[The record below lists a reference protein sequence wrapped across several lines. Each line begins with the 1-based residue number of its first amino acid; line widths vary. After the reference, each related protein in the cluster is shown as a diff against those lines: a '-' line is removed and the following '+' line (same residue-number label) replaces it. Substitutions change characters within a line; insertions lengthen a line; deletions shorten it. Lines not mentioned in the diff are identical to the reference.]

1 MACYERR
8 RVESTSMNDHH
19 SQEAAIIAYLSN
31 ELDEGGRLALESWL
45 AESEE
50 HRRIFQEAKALWKNS
65 GKKLVLHH
73 PDTETELARL
83 LERIKK
89 EETARSKNSHAFPGR
104 RLLWRVA
111 ACILVVM
118 LSVYGYI
125 HLKPA
130 VEFERTTG
138 DQVASFYLPDSSRVW
153 LNTHSRL
160 SYTKAFHGEL
170 RQVTL
175 QGEGYFKVTPDSNRP
190 FEVITGATTTRVLG
204 TSFNVKAEDT
214 LTTLSVTEGKVK
226 FAATGEPES
235 EVLVTTHE
243 HATFHT
249 RQKTVTKGEVTDMG
263 FASWRKKNNPIYE
276 EEARNIKAFLHHQ
289 HTWKKNPIRQTI
301 INGRIRNTAS
311 LTTYK
316 NVVLLVTYGKSADAT
331 RVTRFTIVEPVKPGQ
346 ELAYQRRLV
355 DTFTDTSFVRIVV
368 ESAEVVLEDDAR

>member
-1 MACYERR
+1 
-8 RVESTSMNDHH
+8 MNDHR
-19 SQEAAIIAYLSN
+19 SQEAAIIGYLSN

-45 AESEE
+45 AESDE

-65 GKKLVLHH
+65 GKKLVLHN

-89 EETARSKNSHAFPGR
+89 DKTARAKNYAFLDPA
-104 RLLWRVA
+104 LLLKVA
-111 ACILVVM
+111 ACILIVV
-118 LSVYGYI
+118 LSVYGYFT
-125 HLKPA
+125 LKPA
-130 VEFERTTG
+130 IEFERVTG

-160 SYTKAFHGEL
+160 SYTKEFHGAL
-170 RQVTL
+170 RRVTL
-175 QGEGYFKVTPDSNRP
+175 EGEGYFKVTPDASHP
-190 FEVITGATTTRVLG
+190 FEVVTGATTTRVLG

-226 FAATGEPES
+226 FSATGEPES

-243 HATFHT
+243 HATFST
-249 RQKTVTKGEVTDMG
+249 RQKTVTKAGATDMG
-263 FASWRKKNNPIYE
+263 FASWRKKNNPVYE
-276 EEARNIKAFLHHQ
+276 EETRDIKTFLHHQ
-289 HTWKKNPIRQTI
+289 HTWKKNPIRQSV

-311 LTTYK
+311 LATYK

-331 RVTRFTIVEPVKPGQ
+331 RVTRYTIVEPIKPGQ
-346 ELAYQRRLV
+346 EVTYQRRLV

-368 ESAEVVLEDDAR
+368 ESAEVVLDDAR

>member
-1 MACYERR
+1 MK
-8 RVESTSMNDHH
+8 DDH

-45 AESEE
+45 EESDE

-65 GKKLVLHH
+65 GKKLIVPN

-89 EETARSKNSHAFPGR
+89 DETAHAKISPAFVDR
-104 RLLWRVA
+104 ALLLKVA
-111 ACILVVM
+111 ACILIVM
-118 LSVYGYI
+118 LSAYGYFT
-125 HLKPA
+125 LKPA

-160 SYTKAFHGEL
+160 SYTKEFHGVL
-170 RQVTL
+170 RRVTL
-175 QGEGYFKVTPDSNRP
+175 EGEGYFQVTPDASHP
-190 FEVITGATTTRVLG
+190 FEVIAGATTTRVLG
-204 TSFNVKAEDT
+204 TSFNVKAQDT

-243 HATFHT
+243 HATFST
-249 RQKTVTKGEVTDMG
+249 RQRTVTKTEVTDMR
-263 FASWRKKNNPIYE
+263 FASWRKKNNPVYE
-276 EEARNIKAFLHHQ
+276 EEARSVKTFLHHQ
-289 HTWKKNPIRQTI
+289 HTWKKNPIRQSV
-301 INGRIRNTAS
+301 INGRLRNTAS
-311 LTTYK
+311 LATYK
-316 NVVLLVTYGKSADAT
+316 NVVLLVTFGKSANAT
-331 RVTRFTIVEPVKPGQ
+331 RVTRFTIVEPIKPGQ
-346 ELAYQRRLV
+346 EVAYQRRLV

-368 ESAEVVLEDDAR
+368 ESAEVVP